1 MAQPFSPPP
10 HVDTQSP
17 NSFTSFSWVVAER
30 GVVVPAG
37 GRLDRRRL
45 HGRKREDHDSYV
57 PAYQISIKSEK
68 NNTLEISSM
77 PLKLTW

>member
-45 HGRKREDHDSYV
+45 HGRKREDHMIAMY
-57 PAYQISIKSEK
+57 
-68 NNTLEISSM
+68 TLQLPFIMNRLVIHVGNHYSTY
-77 PLKLTW
+77 LV